1 MAASLGYERA
11 SVLELG
17 VAGGNGLVYLES
29 IKSEV
34 ERLSGVTI
42 EIYGFDT
49 TEGLPEPRSYKDL
62 PYKWKQGFYNMDV
75 DALLTKLEC
84 SKLVIGD
91 VAETSKTFF
100 DEYDPAPICAV
111 MHDMDFYSST
121 KDALR
126 LFDCDDSRILPRF
139 YCYFDD
145 TVGGVDEMYTEFV
158 GQRLAI
164 SEFNAEHED
173 AKIGIPFHL
182 RAINTSR
189 NWPQKIWIYSR
200 FSHKDF
206 STFIA
211 EENQQLELT

>member
-1 MAASLGYERA
+1 MKHLVISLAKRYLRSHLPLRGLLSRACKKYQVLTLEEQFELNLLERPHYFFCMLRGAKLAASLGYERA

-139 YCYFDD
+139 
-145 TVGGVDEMYTEFV
+145 
-158 GQRLAI
+158 
-164 SEFNAEHED
+164 
-173 AKIGIPFHL
+173 
-182 RAINTSR
+182 
-189 NWPQKIWIYSR
+189 
-200 FSHKDF
+200 
-206 STFIA
+206 
-211 EENQQLELT
+211 